1 MSPQTAVDRM
11 PIVPLAP
18 SEQVQLSRGQPIARD
33 DLPSDT
39 TEYAA
44 LNDCGNLTAI
54 LYRRADGL
62 LWPLLNFLNT

>member
-1 MSPQTAVDRM
+1 M
-11 PIVPLAP
+11 PIVTLAP
-18 SEQVQLSRGQPIARD
+18 DEQVQLSRGQPIARD

-54 LYRRADGL
+54 LHHRADGL